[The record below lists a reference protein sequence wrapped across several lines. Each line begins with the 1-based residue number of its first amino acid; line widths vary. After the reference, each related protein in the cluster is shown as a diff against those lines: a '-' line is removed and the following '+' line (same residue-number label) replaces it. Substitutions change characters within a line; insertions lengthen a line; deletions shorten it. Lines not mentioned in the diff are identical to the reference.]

1 MYRPRKRRLK
11 DHMEWTIATKKG
23 HLYKDSVWTKTM
35 DCSCCIQFGIRRVS
49 GVKHIWIEEYEH
61 GPECGIMCDDLID
74 HLIDTCIVWEGMDC
88 TQLRHV
94 IMQYR
99 PNQFTFATGEGLPF

>member
-23 HLYKDSVWTKTM
+23 HLYPDSVWTKTM
-35 DCSCCIQFGIRRVS
+35 DCSCCISFGIRRVS
-49 GVKHIWIEEYEH
+49 GLKHVWIEEYEH
-61 GPECGIMCDDLID
+61 GPQCGIMCDDLID
-74 HLIDTCIVWEGMDC
+74 HLIDTCTMWHALDC
-88 TQLRHV
+88 TQLRHI

-99 PNQFTFATGEGLPF
+99 PNQFTFNDTTLPF